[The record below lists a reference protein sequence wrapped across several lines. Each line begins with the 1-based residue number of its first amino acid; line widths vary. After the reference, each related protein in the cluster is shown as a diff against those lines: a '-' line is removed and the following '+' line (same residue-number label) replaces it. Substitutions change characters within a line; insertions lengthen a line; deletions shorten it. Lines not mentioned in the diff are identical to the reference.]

1 MKMESYRGQIR
12 GKVRA
17 WVWLSGILLLCS
29 RSEAQFGTPFSSG
42 SSGVDGALSITA
54 PGVTYFNPAAMGLT
68 KNTNIFN
75 FTTITIATGST
86 LKFWEGVFHGPV
98 FLLASG
104 DVLINGTID
113 ITGDNSPGPTPSG
126 AQQGIAFAGS
136 GGYSGGLGGIHGD
149 SKHAALPGNGP
160 GGGAPGDINSSSTY
174 AVGGTFSGDQF
185 LVPLVGGSGGGG
197 VNYNGEFGSQGGAGG
212 GAILIASSTKI
223 TLDSLSK
230 GGNNGYIL
238 ATGGYGGSYTCG
250 GSGGAVRLVSN
261 SVLTANAGNIYV
273 QGGGGACKSGAG
285 SIGLVRIEADSTN
298 FTSSN
303 IGGGGAAL
311 QLSVPYALNLPTAP
325 LPIISVTSIG
335 GIAINANPFS
345 FPDATIN
352 TSSPVPV
359 VITATNVP
367 LTSTVTMYLL
377 SDTGPNQTI
386 PVTLTGTNTASTA
399 TVNVTFPSI
408 GTRGFVKAVFQ

>member
-1 MKMESYRGQIR
+1 MS
-12 GKVRA
+12 A
-17 WVWLSGILLLCS
+17 ILLLCS

-42 SSGVDGALSITA
+42 STGVDGALNITT
-54 PGVTYFNPAAMGLT
+54 PGVTYFNPTALNLT

-75 FTTITIATGST
+75 FTTITIAAGST

-104 DVLINGTID
+104 DVTINGTID
-113 ITGDNSPGPTPSG
+113 ITGDASPGPTASG
-126 AQQGIAFAGS
+126 AQQGISFAGS

-149 SKHAALPGNGP
+149 PNHAALPGNGP
-160 GGGAPGDINSSSTY
+160 GGGAAGDINSSNTW

-197 VNYNGEFGSQGGAGG
+197 TNDNGQFGAQGGAGG

-223 TLDSLSK
+223 TFDGQGKGTANILAY
-230 GGNNGYIL
+230 GGNGNGR
-238 ATGGYGGSYTCG
+238 GCG

-261 SVLTANAGNIYV
+261 SIMGANSFGINMST
-273 QGGGGACKSGAG
+273 QGGGACKSGPG
-285 SIGLVRIEADSTN
+285 YGLARIEANSTN
-298 FTSSN
+298 FSSSDFA
-303 IGGGGAAL
+303 GATAV
-311 QLSVPYALNLPTAP
+311 QFSVPYALNLPTAP
-325 LPIISVTSIG
+325 LPVISVTSVG

-377 SDTGPNQTI
+377 SDKGPNQTI

>member
-1 MKMESYRGQIR
+1 M
-12 GKVRA
+12 
-17 WVWLSGILLLCS
+17 LLLCF

-42 SSGVDGALSITA
+42 STGVDGALNITA
-54 PGVTYFNPAAMGLT
+54 PGVTYFNPAAMNLT
-68 KNTNIFN
+68 QNTNIFN
-75 FTTITIATGST
+75 FTTITIAAGST

-104 DVLINGTID
+104 DVNINGVID
-113 ITGDNSPGPTPSG
+113 ISGDASPGPTPSG
-126 AQQGIAFAGS
+126 AQQGISFAGS
-136 GGYSGGLGGIHGD
+136 GGYSGGLGGIQGD
-149 SKHAALPGNGP
+149 ATHAALPGNGP
-160 GGGAPGDINSSSTY
+160 GGGAAGCYNCSTN
-174 AVGGTFSGDQF
+174 AAFGGTFSGDQF

-197 VNYNGEFGSQGGAGG
+197 TNYPGEFGSQGGAGG

-223 TLDSLSK
+223 TLDSQNK
-230 GGNNGYIL
+230 GGNNGNIL
-238 ATGGYGGSYTCG
+238 AYGGSGGTWGCG

-261 SVLTANAGNIYV
+261 SVVGANSYGINVTAA
-273 QGGGGACKSGAG
+273 GGAVCHAG
-285 SIGLVRIEADSTN
+285 PTSGLVRIEANSTS
-298 FTSSN
+298 FSAGLPMPSQAQTT
-303 IGGGGAAL
+303 
-311 QLSVPYALNLPTAP
+311 LSVPYALNLPTAP

-377 SDTGPNQTI
+377 SDKGPNQTI